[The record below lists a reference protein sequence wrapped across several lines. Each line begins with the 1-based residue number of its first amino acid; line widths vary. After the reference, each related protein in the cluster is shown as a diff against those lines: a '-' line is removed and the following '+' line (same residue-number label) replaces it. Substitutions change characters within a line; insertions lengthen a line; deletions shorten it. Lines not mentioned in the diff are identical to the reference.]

1 MRLFSSEQVSKY
13 HPDKYADQISD
24 SIVAL
29 AVSLNPNARCAI
41 ETLVK
46 DNIVIVAGE
55 LGGVSI
61 PKYKI
66 YDEVQK
72 VADELNYKIDTFYNF
87 IGQQSLEIHNAVDTQ
102 ELGAGDQGMVYGY
115 ATRETDN
122 YLPLGFDLANKI
134 IKILEDDVPNGV
146 LKGDAKCQVTV
157 DLDTKEIHTI
167 LISAC
172 HNGNLDDLKKHIKYL
187 IKDLPKPKH
196 LIINPAGE
204 WHIGGPVADSGLT
217 GRKIVADQYGG
228 YCAVGGGAFS
238 GKDLSKVDRSGAYF
252 ARNMAIK
259 LLNQYDLDEI
269 EIQVAYAIGQAEPI
283 SIYTNPQIDIDY
295 NLFKP
300 ANMIKSLGDLDYKEL
315 AKGCH
320 YRYGR
325 VR

>member
-29 AVSLNPNARCAI
+29 AVSINPNARCAI
-41 ETLVK
+41 ETMVK
-46 DNIVIVAGE
+46 DEIVILGGE
-55 LGGVSI
+55 LYGVDLS
-61 PKYKI
+61 YSQLL
-66 YDEVQK
+66 DEVK
-72 VADELNYKIDTFYNF
+72 SVAKSLNYEVKEFYNF
-87 IGQQSLEIHNAVDTQ
+87 IGQQSNEIHNAVDNK

-115 ATRETDN
+115 ATRETAS

-146 LKGDAKCQVTV
+146 LKGDAKCQVTI
-157 DLDTKEIHTI
+157 DLDTKEIDTV

-172 HNGNLDDLKKHIKYL
+172 HNGTLKALRSHVSNLIAH
-187 IKDLPKPKH
+187 LPQPRK
-196 LIINPAGE
+196 LIINPAGA
-204 WHIGGPVADSGLT
+204 WHIGGAISDAGVT
-217 GRKIVADQYGG
+217 GRKIVCDQYGG

-252 ARNMAIK
+252 ARNMAIE
-259 LLNQYDLDEI
+259 LLEKYNLDEL
-269 EIQVAYAIGQAEPI
+269 EIQVAYAIGQSKPI
-283 SIYTNPQIDIDY
+283 SIYTKPHIDIDY

-300 ANMIKSLGDLDYKEL
+300 SNMIETLKNIDYK
-315 AKGCH
+315 KISQGCH
-320 YRYGR
+320 YRYGL